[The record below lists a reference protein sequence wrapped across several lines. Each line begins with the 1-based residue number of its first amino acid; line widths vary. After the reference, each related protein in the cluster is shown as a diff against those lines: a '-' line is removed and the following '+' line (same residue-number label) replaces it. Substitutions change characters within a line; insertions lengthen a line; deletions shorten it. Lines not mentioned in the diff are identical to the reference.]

1 MPKTEEKPGLRLR
14 KNLRRG
20 KVIIQ
25 LFLLL
30 QETKVELEACIGEAS
45 SGPQY
50 GKVSLSVSLSVSL
63 RV

>member
-20 KVIIQ
+20 KVIIR
-25 LFLLL
+25 LILLL

-50 GKVSLSVSLSVSL
+50 GM
-63 RV
+63 